1 MKNQEELI
9 AQANTL
15 VTMGEQVL
23 ATESSDSQAKSMV
36 NEQKFHDFR
45 ISALSF
51 LGRVFGELSPYYQ
64 GFRTEVTHH
73 TSSRTRRGVG
83 MLTAAKRELQGDWL
97 VTAGGAISR
106 DILLDMLRLATQHS
120 EQGNPWAAAV
130 IAGAILE
137 KHLRMQARNEV
148 VSHHKH
154 VVTAPADCHR
164 HSGDQFDSGRC
175 AFTGLDGQSGAHGW
189 P

>member
-51 LGRVFGELSPYYQ
+51 LSRVFGELSPYYQ

-130 IAGAILE
+130 IAGAE
-137 KHLRMQARNEV
+137 SPTTWRTR
-148 VSHHKH
+148 
-154 VVTAPADCHR
+154 APC
-164 HSGDQFDSGRC
+164 C
-175 AFTGLDGQSGAHGW
+175 
-189 P
+189 